1 MGHLLSAEI
10 PLLDALR
17 ITARSSNHW
26 LTHDLSANVF
36 TLLAQGWPLGEALLK
51 ADPRYRYFDRQTW
64 QMICIGSESSAL
76 PAMLLNR
83 ANALSSQLSRQLK
96 SLSHNL
102 EPVLIAVVGLL
113 IGALV
118 LILYLPIFNLGQIV

>member
-1 MGHLLSAEI
+1 
-10 PLLDALR
+10 
-17 ITARSSNHW
+17 
-26 LTHDLSANVF
+26 
-36 TLLAQGWPLGEALLK
+36 
-51 ADPRYRYFDRQTW
+51 
-64 QMICIGSESSAL
+64 MICIGSESSAL